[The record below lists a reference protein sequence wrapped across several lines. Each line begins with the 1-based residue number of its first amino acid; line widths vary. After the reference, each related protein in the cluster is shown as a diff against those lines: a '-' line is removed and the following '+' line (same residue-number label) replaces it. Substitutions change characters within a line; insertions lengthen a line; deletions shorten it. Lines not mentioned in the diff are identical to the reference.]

1 MFVIVGRDPDRSY
14 SILLCLGE
22 IFGLLSIILVGLL
35 FDRRVSSD
43 VYNWKTN
50 PFSYHP
56 LMMTIGLLFCYGNAI
71 LLYRTFKQIPKLM
84 VKIFHACFLIISLTL
99 GTFGLAA
106 IIRSKIITNRP
117 HFMTFHSW
125 IGIATIGLF
134 VFQWI
139 CGFISYLFPK
149 LSLDIRKGYMPTHR
163 LWGKIIFLSS
173 VASILT
179 GLSEHGMTSSFF
191 TMNDIQQSRRLVII
205 FFGIFTSLFSFIVIY
220 LLSNSDYQ
228 RPPDQ
233 TDEKSVPNP

>member
-99 GTFGLAA
+99 GILGLAA
-106 IIRSKIITNRP
+106 IIRSKVINNRP

-191 TMNDIQQSRRLVII
+191 TMNDIQQSRRLIII
-205 FFGIFTSLFSFIVIY
+205 FFGIFTSLFSLIVIY

>member
-14 SILLCLGE
+14 PILLFLGE
-22 IFGLLSIILVGLL
+22 IFGLLSVILVGLL
-35 FDRRVSSD
+35 FDRRVSSN
-43 VYNWKTN
+43 VYDWTTN

-56 LMMTIGLLFCYGNAI
+56 VMMTIGLLFCYGNAI
-71 LLYRTFKQIPKLM
+71 LLYRTFKQTSKLM
-84 VKIFHACFLIISLTL
+84 MKIFHACFLIISLTL
-99 GTFGLAA
+99 SIFGLAA
-106 IIRSKIITNRP
+106 IIQSKIISNRP

-134 VFQWI
+134 AFQWI

-173 VASILT
+173 VVAILT

-191 TMNDIQQSRRLVII
+191 TMNDIQQPRRLIMNL
-205 FFGIFTSLFSFIVIY
+205 FGVFASLFSLIVIY

-233 TDEKSVPNP
+233 IDDKSVPSP